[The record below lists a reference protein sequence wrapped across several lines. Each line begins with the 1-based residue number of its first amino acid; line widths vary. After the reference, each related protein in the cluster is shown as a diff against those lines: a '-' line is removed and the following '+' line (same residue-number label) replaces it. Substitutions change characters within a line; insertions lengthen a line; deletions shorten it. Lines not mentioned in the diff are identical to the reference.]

1 MTHFCDRHQDGKVK
15 LEIPTAGSPFI
26 FDPISHHR
34 PRGYYESIQ
43 CLSCRLE
50 EQNYDD
56 HHAYFCL
63 IEKQTKNQQTKNPLT
78 PEQRLKQTKNR
89 LRRKIEQK
97 K

>member
-1 MTHFCDRHQDGKVK
+1 MTNFCDRHQNGKVT
-15 LEIPTAGSPFI
+15 LEIPTAGSPLI

-34 PRGYYESIQ
+34 PRGYYKSIQ

-56 HHAYFCL
+56 NHAYFSL
-63 IEKQTKNQQTKNPLT
+63 DVKQTKKPLNHEQQLN
-78 PEQRLKQTKNR
+78 RLKHR
-89 LRRKIEQK
+89 LLRKIKQK